1 MIEPTINIQ
10 STIDIRTLAQLLL
23 IFRKQQINHGHS
35 WSTVVR
41 ECLKAIV
48 KNEPELSV
56 TEALELIKEE
66 EMSIKQLFKRG
77 TGVKQHLALEDKFE
91 ICLKDE
97 VDVNGLRSLMREL
110 DEEGEENVS

>member
-10 STIDIRTLAQLLL
+10 STVDIRTLAQILL
-23 IFRKQQINHGHS
+23 IFRKQKINHGHS
-35 WSTVVR
+35 WSNIVR
-41 ECLKAIV
+41 ECLRAIT
-48 KNEPELSV
+48 KDEPELSV

-77 TGVKQHLALEDKFE
+77 TGVKQHLILEDKFE
-91 ICLKDE
+91 ISVKDE
-97 VDVNGLRSLMREL
+97 VDIDDLRGLMEKL